1 MSELETKYEFTGDTG
16 WIIVGI
22 LCCPP
27 FGIYYYIDNR
37 EEVAVC
43 PECRESVSVDA
54 STCSHCNAD
63 LNQYR

>member
-63 LNQYR
+63 LDQYR